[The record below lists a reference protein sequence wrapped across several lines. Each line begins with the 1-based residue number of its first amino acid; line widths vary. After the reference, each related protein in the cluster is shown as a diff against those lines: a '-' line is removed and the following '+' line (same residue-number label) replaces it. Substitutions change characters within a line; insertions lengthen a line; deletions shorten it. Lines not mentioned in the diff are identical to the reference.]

1 MNESILNN
9 LNQQIFEET
18 LNSTH
23 MNVQYFERIVDSVV
37 NEYVGPLDKLM
48 NDIDVNI
55 VRVPNPP
62 LQVLT
67 KYFLELSNTLYF
79 ISSKSEKLGIYN
91 TLSRIA
97 ARDVYN
103 KAFLNNSNTQ
113 VVYNGKLK
121 SPTSADKQTLAED
134 ASIYESTINTLYERA
149 YSIVKNKI
157 SAAQSMLATL
167 SKTISTTTTE
177 IQLANNKS
185 NRILNEG
192 QNERF

>member
-149 YSIVKNKI
+149 
-157 SAAQSMLATL
+157 
-167 SKTISTTTTE
+167 
-177 IQLANNKS
+177 
-185 NRILNEG
+185 
-192 QNERF
+192 